1 MKRENRRTGRP
12 ERGSAMILA
21 LALALALSGCGIFGG
36 SEAGVKVDF
45 GPYSGTETAQEPGAG
60 AETSEADDGGS
71 QGEADETDQN
81 GPDEGGE
88 TESRLEQKPSDN
100 GAEKGT
106 QEAQGG
112 GDESRPVG
120 ADESQSGAGSEVSAG
135 TRTPEERMKEFSGS
149 KFAAEVEEYLKASGR
164 GEEAFSEPIFDSA
177 TRVYTQEELSEL
189 SDVMCRVFRNEIYAR
204 YGVIFGNEDLNR
216 LYRGFSWYKETIKL
230 RDFEAQEELPF
241 NKTEYANITNVVT
254 VEKARKESAAASQ

>member
-1 MKRENRRTGRP
+1 MKRENRQTGRP
-12 ERGSAMILA
+12 ERISALMLA
-21 LALALALSGCGIFGG
+21 LALALALGGCGIFGG

-45 GPYSGTETAQEPGAG
+45 GSYSDTEGARETGAG
-60 AETSEADDGGS
+60 PETPEADDAGQS
-71 QGEADETDQN
+71 EADETEQN
-81 GPDEGGE
+81 GPEEGGE
-88 TESRLEQKPSDN
+88 TESRPEQKPSDNN

-112 GDESRPVG
+112 GDESRPAG
-120 ADESQSGAGSEVSAG
+120 ADEPQSEAGSETSAG

-149 KFAAEVEEYLKASGR
+149 KFAAEVEAYLKAAGR

-230 RDFEAQEELPF
+230 RDFEAQELPF
-241 NKTEYANITNVVT
+241 NKTEHANITNVVA